1 VKVVDAGIVAALI
14 GAVAAIAVVVVTAI
28 LGLRIYPRQK
38 EVDRREELR
47 KGRGTAYGDYLAAY
61 ADVERWNGVPTKEG
75 QFAEAL
81 VKYSQ
86 KYSALF
92 NVADNNV
99 LGPTTEFHTFRW
111 IANTSDLPKDK
122 WEAEW
127 RRMYAKMLFEMRAD
141 AFVDR
146 STLSE
151 DEIAKSLPW
160 YFEWQAEEKAQERVP
175 SSTT

>member
-28 LGLRIYPRQK
+28 LGLITYPRQK
-38 EVDRREELR
+38 EIDRREELR

-61 ADVERWNGVPTKEG
+61 ADVERWNGVPEKEK
-75 QFAEAL
+75 QFAEAF

-99 LGPTTEFHTFRW
+99 LGPTTAFHTFRW
-111 IANTSDLPKDK
+111 IEDTSGLPKDK
-122 WEAEW
+122 DEWEAEW
-127 RRMYAKMLFEMRAD
+127 RRLYAKMLFEMRAD

-160 YFEWQAEEKAQERVP
+160 YFEWRAEEKALERVP
-175 SSTT
+175 